1 MYAYL
6 IYETRV
12 LPVTGELATI
22 GRKLDNTIVLSS
34 KAVSRYHA
42 EIAIIDDD
50 YYLRDLNSSSGT
62 FLNERRIAHP
72 TLLQS
77 GDFIRIADINL
88 EFILSDDDIDVHTR
102 KWTTPLKPNNPD

>member
-1 MYAYL
+1 MMYAYL

-12 LPVTGELATI
+12 LPVNGDVATI

-42 EIAIIDDD
+42 EVLLTDGE
-50 YYLRDLNSSSGT
+50 YYLQDLNSSSGT

-72 TLLQS
+72 SLMKS

-88 EFILSDDDIDVHTR
+88 EFVLSDEDLDTHTKKR
-102 KWTTPLKPNNPD
+102 TSPLKPDS